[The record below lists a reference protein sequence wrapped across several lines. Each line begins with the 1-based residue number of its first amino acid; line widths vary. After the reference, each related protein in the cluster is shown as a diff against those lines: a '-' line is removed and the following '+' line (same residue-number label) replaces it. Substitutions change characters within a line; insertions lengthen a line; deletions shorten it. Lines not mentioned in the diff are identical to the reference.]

1 MSRVIKRCLLPA
13 NIMERIENAR
23 NKTFESF
30 RAGALAFPGAVDIH
44 FHGAPGQDVFDGTG
58 DAFET
63 IPSHTLKEDGFPEG
77 SVTDHADCVKQAVDY
92 GLIEMGKNGRKTK
105 GKSVL

>member
-1 MSRVIKRCLLPA
+1 MHAIKLLSLSGQERLPSRELSTSTSTAP
-13 NIMERIENAR
+13 
-23 NKTFESF
+23 
-30 RAGALAFPGAVDIH
+30 
-44 FHGAPGQDVFDGTG
+44 PGQDVFDGTG